1 MPGITKSDIEQG
13 RVVGFIDYNDTTGP
27 ITLLANVWT
36 DLPNNGQGAFTNKSY
51 RPVGVSELMDNATG
65 EIDPT
70 GLDLGDV
77 IFIRNDFTVTPQ
89 VNDSAL
95 DFRYVLGD
103 GAGEYFLEQQI
114 GRLDRGSGI
123 GYRFSLR
130 VDEIYMGDSNT
141 RDNPITLQV
150 KCSGNATL
158 ENAGSVITV
167 GKR

>member
-77 IFIRNDFTVTPQ
+77 MFIRNDFTVTPQ

-103 GAGEYFLEQQI
+103 GAGEYFLE
-114 GRLDRGSGI
+114 
-123 GYRFSLR
+123 
-130 VDEIYMGDSNT
+130 
-141 RDNPITLQV
+141 
-150 KCSGNATL
+150 
-158 ENAGSVITV
+158 
-167 GKR
+167 